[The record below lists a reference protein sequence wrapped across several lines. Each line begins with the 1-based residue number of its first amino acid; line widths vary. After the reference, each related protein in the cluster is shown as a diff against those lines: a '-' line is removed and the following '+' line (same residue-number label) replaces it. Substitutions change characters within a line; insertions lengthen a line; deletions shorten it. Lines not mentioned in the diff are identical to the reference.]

1 MDRRQILQFAAATGA
16 LGALGACARPA
27 GPGDIVDIASG
38 NPNFSTLVAA
48 LSAADLV
55 DTLRGPG
62 PFTVFAPTNAAFD
75 ALPAGTVETLLLPEN
90 QADLRNVLLYHVVPG
105 AVTSDQILGRRFSV
119 DAAQGGTLRIDGMV
133 GKVGNVRVNNANV
146 TTPDIIAENGVIH
159 VIDRV
164 LLP

>member
-1 MDRRQILQFAAATGA
+1 MDRRQILKLAAATGA
-16 LGALGACARPA
+16 LGALGACARPS
-27 GPGDIVDIASG
+27 GPGDIVDIASA

-48 LSAADLV
+48 LSAAGLV

-62 PFTVFAPTNAAFD
+62 PFTVFAPTNAAFN
-75 ALPAGTVETLLLPEN
+75 ALPAGTVDNLLLPEN
-90 QADLRNVLLYHVVPG
+90 QAALRDVLLYHVVPG
-105 AVTSDQILGRRFSV
+105 AVTSDQIVGRRV
-119 DAAQGGTLRIDGMV
+119 NVEAAQGGTLRIDGMV